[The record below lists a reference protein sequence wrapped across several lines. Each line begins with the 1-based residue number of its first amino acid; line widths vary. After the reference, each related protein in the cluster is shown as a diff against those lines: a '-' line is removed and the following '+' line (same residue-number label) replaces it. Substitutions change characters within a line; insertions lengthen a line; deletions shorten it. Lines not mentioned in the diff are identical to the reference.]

1 MAEFVRLC
9 DEAISRAKELKRS
22 SAEAGDAAR
31 ASLADRAISILQMER
46 DAAVEGRIGGRS
58 QGFGFGPSRFVSD
71 NDWGPRGQ
79 ALVEAVY
86 SLQDHW
92 SRNT

>member
-9 DEAISRAKELKRS
+9 DEAIRRAQELKRS
-22 SAEAGDAAR
+22 SAEAGDQAR
-31 ASLADRAISILQMER
+31 VALADRAISILQMER
-46 DAAVEGRIGGRS
+46 NAAQEGRIGGRS
-58 QGFGFGPSRFVSD
+58 QGFGFGPTRFVSD

-86 SLQDHW
+86 RLQDHW
-92 SRNT
+92 SHNT